1 MARERMAKL
10 LQYGHFEGR
19 IGHIIIN
26 FMIISKSYHQRGAK
40 KDRYLGSLPSDD
52 DLDLTVRSAIL
63 RYRFKKISHQNSMC
77 RSRERSENDMQSYIF
92 VL

>member
-10 LQYGHFEGR
+10 MKCGHDQGHT
-19 IGHIIIN
+19 GHIIIN

-52 DLDLTVRSAIL
+52 DLDLTVRSAML
-63 RYRFKKISHQNSMC
+63 RYRFKKLSHQN
-77 RSRERSENDMQSYIF
+77 
-92 VL
+92 